1 MPPAKQWDNEDSE
14 SDTPPTSPVVAA
26 PRRRQFDDEED
37 DDDLSIK
44 VLDSWDA
51 AEDSEVER
59 ERAKKAAETKGKKSA
74 EDAANK
80 KSKVQR
86 IADHQKERARMREEE
101 DDESEEEDEAERRA
115 RLRRTEQEADLRH
128 AEDLFDGIGISNNRA
143 KTIPGSNVAVDS
155 KDSVN
160 TVDLAKLPIFNPQTK
175 RQFEQLRQ
183 VLVPVIAANGKKGHY
198 GLFLEEFAKELA
210 KELPSEQIKKI
221 ASSLTRAGNEKQKT
235 EKSADKTGKKTKAA
249 KTKNSL
255 VTTRANTNDME
266 TYDNDAFGDDD
277 FM

>member
-1 MPPAKQWDNEDSE
+1 MPPAKQWDDEDSE
-14 SDTPPTSPVVAA
+14 SDTPSTSPVATA

-37 DDDLSIK
+37 DDD

-59 ERAKKAAETKGKKSA
+59 EKARKATEAKEKKAV

-80 KSKVQR
+80 KTKLQR
-86 IADHQKERARMREEE
+86 IADHQKERARMRAEE
-101 DDESEEEDEAERRA
+101 DSSDEEEEDEAERRA

-128 AEDLFDGIGISNNRA
+128 AEDLFDGIGISNNRS
-143 KTIPGSNVAVDS
+143 KTIPGSNVVVDS
-155 KDSVN
+155 KDPGS

-175 RQFEQLRQ
+175 KQFEQLRQ
-183 VLVPVIAANGKKGHY
+183 VLVPVITANAKKGHY
-198 GLFLEEFAKELA
+198 CHFLEEFAKELS
-210 KELPSEQIKKI
+210 KELGSEQIKKI
-221 ASSLTRAGNEKQKT
+221 ASSLTRAGNEKQKE
-235 EKSADKTGKKTKAA
+235 EKAADKTGKKSKAA
-249 KTKNSL
+249 KTKTSL

>member
-1 MPPAKQWDNEDSE
+1 MPPAKQWDDGDSE
-14 SDTPPTSPVVAA
+14 SDTPPTSPVVAV
-26 PRRRQFDDEED
+26 PRRRQFGDEED
-37 DDDLSIK
+37 DDD

-59 ERAKKAAETKGKKSA
+59 ERAKKAAEAKEKKSA
-74 EDAANK
+74 EDATNK
-80 KSKVQR
+80 KTKLQR
-86 IADHQKERARMREEE
+86 IADHQKERARMREE
-101 DDESEEEDEAERRA
+101 DDESEEEEDEAERRA

-175 RQFEQLRQ
+175 KQFEQLRQ

-266 TYDNDAFGDDD
+266 TYENDAFGDDD